1 MIVLSAFA
9 VQDFRVMSNLL
20 RFALGVVG
28 GAVLLASALLLCGCS
43 TATGGGEASTPHY
56 VPPTGASQSAGADSL
71 AYSSPDIIRVG
82 DKLTIRL
89 TDIPNPPDPI
99 DVRVREDGTISLILG
114 VQIQAAGKKAGEL
127 ETEIHQQYVPKYFQ
141 RLTVNVKCEERVFY
155 VDGEVRKP
163 DRYIYT
169 GEMTVL
175 KAISTAGGFTEFA
188 KKNRVEVTR
197 ANGGK
202 PLVVDCVKALRNPK
216 LDIPIYPGDRIFV
229 HKRIWL

>member
-1 MIVLSAFA
+1 
-9 VQDFRVMSNLL
+9 MSNSL
-20 RFALGVVG
+20 RFALGFVG
-28 GAVLLASALLLCGCS
+28 GTVLLASALLLCGCS
-43 TATGGGEASTPHY
+43 TPTGGGDTNTRAPRYT
-56 VPPTGASQSAGADSL
+56 PPTGASQTAGADYSPH
-71 AYSSPDIIRVG
+71 SSPDIIRVG

-99 DVRVREDGTISLILG
+99 DVRVREDGTVSLILG

-127 ETEIHQQYVPKYFQ
+127 ETEIHRQYVPKYFQ

>member
-1 MIVLSAFA
+1 
-9 VQDFRVMSNLL
+9 MSNLL
-20 RFALGVVG
+20 RFALGVAG
-28 GAVLLASALLLCGCS
+28 GTILLASASLLCGCS
-43 TATGGGEASTPHY
+43 T
-56 VPPTGASQSAGADSL
+56 PTGANTNYTAQTEVTHATGSDHP
-71 AYSSPDIIRVG
+71 AYASPDIIRVG

-89 TDIPNPPDPI
+89 TDIPDPPEPI
-99 DVRVREDGTISLILG
+99 EVRVREDGMISLILG
-114 VQIQAAGKKAGEL
+114 VQIQAAGKKSGEL
-127 ETEIHQQYVPKYFQ
+127 ETLIHQEYVPKYFQ

-188 KKNRVEVTR
+188 KKNKVEVTR
-197 ANGGK
+197 ASGGK
-202 PLVVDCVKALRNPK
+202 PIVVDCVKALRNPK
-216 LDIPIYPGDRIFV
+216 LDIPVYPGDRIFV